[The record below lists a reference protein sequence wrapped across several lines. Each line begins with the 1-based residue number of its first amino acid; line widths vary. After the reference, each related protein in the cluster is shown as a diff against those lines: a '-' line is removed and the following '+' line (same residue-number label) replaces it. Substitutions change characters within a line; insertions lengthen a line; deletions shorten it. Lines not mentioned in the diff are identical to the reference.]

1 MSYIQKIQGDYNN
14 KLISLAELTT
24 QRTNY
29 GNASKE
35 EKEAM
40 DSEAA
45 GHVSEAVSNSNSS
58 LSVEGDIHSQLKRI
72 QSTVDSNNRILNGFL
87 ILSVISVVCTFGYM
101 LSLS

>member
-1 MSYIQKIQGDYNN
+1 MFYIQKIEGDYNN

-40 DSEAA
+40 DSEA
-45 GHVSEAVSNSNSS
+45 EQKAVSNSNSS

-72 QSTVDSNNRILNGFL
+72 ESTVDSNNRILNLFL
-87 ILSVISVVCTFGYM
+87 ILWVIGIVCSIGLYIAAI
-101 LSLS
+101 S